1 MQDVKGKGEII
12 SLDPVRVKTI
22 VTDKTYGLL
31 TDANELYRFDG
42 EKNTTEYVMELQPK

>member
-1 MQDVKGKGEII
+1 MKRLFIFAQIAMV
-12 SLDPVRVKTI
+12 LLMATPVL
-22 VTDKTYGLL
+22 YAGLL